1 MTITIKELQMYVASY
16 EERMRREDER
26 AKDAIDEGLYTI
38 AANAVA
44 AAAAHKGAIEELLFL
59 MDELEKEGV
68 SE

>member
-1 MTITIKELQMYVASY
+1 MTEKEISAAVASHDA
-16 EERMRREDER
+16 RMRREDER
-26 AKDAIDEGLYTI
+26 AKNAIDEGLYTI

>member
-1 MTITIKELQMYVASY
+1 MTEDEIAVAVTSH

-44 AAAAHKGAIEELLFL
+44 AAAAHKGAIEELLFIL
-59 MDELEKEGV
+59 DEMEED
-68 SE
+68 